1 MVPYASKP
9 SAPSTRNPA
18 SLSSLLAS
26 LSRSSSVSGDNTFG
40 SRGNSSAYP
49 AGNRTI
55 AIWNPISFALQ
66 SSR

>member
-1 MVPYASKP
+1 MFMVPYASKP

-40 SRGNSSAYP
+40 SRWDSSA
-49 AGNRTI
+49 
-55 AIWNPISFALQ
+55 
-66 SSR
+66 